1 MSVVCR
7 GMMRK
12 RHIATLA
19 AIVGCAIG
27 VAAPAMAATA
37 ANAKPAAPAASIPR
51 GLRPMAASWL
61 TPQRG
66 IVFGYQQ
73 PRVPGAKP
81 YLITTSNG
89 GKTWQSLPAPS
100 VPYPADNNQPEVN
113 WQDGAIEADDGTN
126 IYVTTNEGR
135 HWSAERLAGL
145 KGSYYV
151 SQVVVSHGRVFALV
165 TSNTAAAVYSG
176 ATGKGVLTAV
186 RGLSM
191 SGSGTY
197 GDITAQGT
205 LQVDLGNNYMTEK
218 YWYSRDGVHFTAAKL
233 PCPVSTSAMLGGVR
247 AGKVIAL
254 CNGSPSDIGLGQND
268 KQVFVAASLGAAFN
282 PSGPVFDSSN
292 TLGFATASTQ
302 NMTLETTFVLYVT
315 FNAGKTWTPEIPQ
328 NNGATFSSLWY
339 PSFTTGYVVCNTY
352 NNKLQEVDTLY
363 RTTNSG
369 RSWRAVPLP

>member
-1 MSVVCR
+1 
-7 GMMRK
+7 MMRK

-19 AIVGCAIG
+19 TIVGCAIG
-27 VAAPAMAATA
+27 LAAPAMAATA
-37 ANAKPAAPAASIPR
+37 APAATAKPAASTAIPR
-51 GLRPMAASWL
+51 GLRPMSASWL

-66 IVFGYQQ
+66 VVLGYLK
-73 PRVPGAKP
+73 RATDAKP
-81 YLITTSNG
+81 YLITTANG
-89 GKTWQSLPAPS
+89 GKTWQPLTAPA
-100 VPYPADNNQPEVN
+100 VPYPADNDQPNVT
-113 WQDGAIEADDGTN
+113 WQDGAIAADDGTH
-126 IYVTTNEGR
+126 IYVTTNLGR

-145 KGSYYV
+145 KGSYFV
-151 SQVVVSHGRVFALV
+151 SRVVVTHGRVFALV
-165 TSNTAAAVYSG
+165 TSNTAATVYSG

-186 RGLSM
+186 RGLSLT
-191 SGSGTY
+191 GALTY

-205 LQVDLGNNYMTEK
+205 LQVDLGNNYAAEK

-268 KQVFVAASLGAAFN
+268 KQVFIAAKLGAAFT
-282 PSGPVFDSSN
+282 PSGPVYDSSN
-292 TLGFATASTQ
+292 TEGFTTASAQ
-302 NMTLETTFVLYVT
+302 DMTFVTTFALYVT
-315 FNAGKTWTPEIPQ
+315 FNAGKTWAPEIPQ
-328 NNGATFSSLWY
+328 NNGAFFSDLWY

-352 NNKLQEVDTLY
+352 NNAGNEVDTLY

>member
-1 MSVVCR
+1 
-7 GMMRK
+7 MRK

-19 AIVGCAIG
+19 AIVGCMIG
-27 VAAPAMAATA
+27 LAAPAMAATGA
-37 ANAKPAAPAASIPR
+37 AAKPAAPTASIPR
-51 GLRPMAASWL
+51 GLLPMSASWL

-66 IVFGYQQ
+66 IVLGYLK
-73 PRVPGAKP
+73 RATNAKP

-89 GKTWQSLPAPS
+89 GKTWQSLSAPA
-100 VPYPADNNQPEVN
+100 VPYPADNDQPQVT
-113 WQDGAIEADDGTN
+113 WQDGAIAADDGTH

-135 HWSAERLAGL
+135 RWSAERLAGL

-151 SQVVVSHGRVFALV
+151 SKVVVTHGRVFALV
-165 TSNTAAAVYSG
+165 TSNTAATVYSG

-186 RGLSM
+186 RGLSVT
-191 SGSGTY
+191 GSGAY

-205 LQVDLGNNYMTEK
+205 LQVDLGNNYATEK
-218 YWYSRDGVHFTAAKL
+218 YWYSRDGVHFTGAKL

-268 KQVFVAASLGAAFN
+268 KQVFVAAKLGGAFKS
-282 PSGPVFDSSN
+282 SGPVFDSSN
-292 TLGFATASTQ
+292 TEGFATASTQ
-302 NMTLETTFVLYVT
+302 DMTFVTTFALYVT

-328 NNGATFSSLWY
+328 NNGATFPSLWY

-352 NNKLQEVDTLY
+352 NNKLQEVDMLY

>member
-1 MSVVCR
+1 
-7 GMMRK
+7 MMRK

-19 AIVGCAIG
+19 AIVGCAVG
-27 VAAPAMAATA
+27 LAVPAVASTAPA
-37 ANAKPAAPAASIPR
+37 AKPAVSTAIPR
-51 GLRPMAASWL
+51 GLRPMSASWL
-61 TPQRG
+61 TAQRG
-66 IVFGYQQ
+66 IVLGYLK
-73 PRVPGAKP
+73 RATNAKP

-89 GKTWQSLPAPS
+89 GKTWQSLTAPA
-100 VPYPADNNQPEVN
+100 VPYPADNDQPNVT
-113 WQDGAIEADDGTN
+113 WQDGAIAADDGTH
-126 IYVTTNEGR
+126 IYVTTNEGK

-145 KGSYYV
+145 KGSFYV
-151 SQVVVSHGRVFALV
+151 SKVVVAHGRVFALV
-165 TSNTAAAVYSG
+165 TSNTAATVYSG
-176 ATGKGVLTAV
+176 VTGKGVLTAV
-186 RGLSM
+186 PGLSVK
-191 SGSGTY
+191 GAGAY

-205 LQVDLGNNYMTEK
+205 LQVDLGYNYTAER

-247 AGKVIAL
+247 AGKVLAL

-268 KQVFVAASLGAAFN
+268 KQVFIAAKLGGAFK

-302 NMTLETTFVLYVT
+302 DMTLVTTFALYVT

-328 NNGATFSSLWY
+328 NNGATFAGLWY

-352 NNKLQEVDTLY
+352 NNALQEVDTLY

-369 RSWRAVPLP
+369 HAWRAVPLP